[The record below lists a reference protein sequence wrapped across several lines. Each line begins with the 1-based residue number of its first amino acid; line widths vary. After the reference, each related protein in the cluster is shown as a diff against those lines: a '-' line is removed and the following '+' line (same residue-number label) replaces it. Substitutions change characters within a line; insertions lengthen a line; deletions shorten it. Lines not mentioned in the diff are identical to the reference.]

1 MASFFA
7 VRTALPLLGAIAC
20 AVLAGCSSSSTPGT
34 ADAGHTTHD
43 ATDAKQREDARRD
56 ATKVDAGFDAG
67 IDSAIVD
74 AAPNC
79 PYDGPPF
86 TVEAGLA
93 FTLEA
98 GSTWQSLY
106 RDYFGNLATA
116 GCAGDGNC
124 HGGTDQFGFQASG
137 FLCPAGDASAT
148 CYRGLT
154 SPIDGGVV
162 FILPDASFRNDF
174 LSQNPLH
181 DRRRGRD
188 ARGVVRAAVP
198 LRRVQL
204 RVHAYRHAA
213 HRQLGVSERVRSR
226 KSERAG

>member
-174 LSQNPLH
+174 LSQILCTTDGGGAMPEGWSAQQCLFDGCNYEFTPT
-181 DRRRGRD
+181 DMQRI
-188 ARGVVRAAVP
+188 ANW
-198 LRRVQL
+198 
-204 RVHAYRHAA
+204 
-213 HRQLGVSERVRSR
+213 VSAS
-226 KSERAG
+226 A